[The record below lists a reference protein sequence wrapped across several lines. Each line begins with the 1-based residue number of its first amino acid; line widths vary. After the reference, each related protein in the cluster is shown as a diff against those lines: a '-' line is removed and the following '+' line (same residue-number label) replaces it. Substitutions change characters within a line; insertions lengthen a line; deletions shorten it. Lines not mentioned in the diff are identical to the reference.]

1 MARFQ
6 AAERQ
11 EPAEDGGRPAM
22 RYRESGSLD
31 TSGVRDTRGR
41 GGLGGGRGVA
51 VGGGGLG
58 LVGLIII
65 VLLQVVGGGDGGTAS
80 ALGTLSGLG
89 QGETVDNSTLEQN
102 CRTGADANESV
113 ECAVVA
119 DIESIQDYWAA
130 SLGDQYVRTPTT
142 FFSGSVQTACG
153 GATSGSG
160 PFYCPADQ
168 LVYID
173 LTFYDQL
180 REQFGA
186 QGGLFV
192 DAYVLAHEYGHHVQN
207 LLGTNA
213 RVQAGDSGPTSGSV
227 RLELQADCYAGAWAN
242 HAETVPDDSGQ
253 PLIADIT
260 DDDISRALDA
270 AARIGDDFIQENLG
284 NGTVNQDAFTHGTS
298 EQRQRWF
305 RTGYGTGD
313 PRACDTFGT
322 DDLG

>member
-1 MARFQ
+1 
-6 AAERQ
+6 
-11 EPAEDGGRPAM
+11 M

-58 LVGLIII
+58 LVGLVVV
-65 VLLQVVGGGDGGTAS
+65 VLLQVLGGGDGGA
-80 ALGTLSGLG
+80 AAGAFSGLG
-89 QGETVDNSTLEQN
+89 QDQSVDNSTLQEN
-102 CRTGADANESV
+102 CRTGADANDSV

-119 DIESIQDYWAA
+119 DVESIQDYW
-130 SLGDQYVRTPTT
+130 SGQLGGQYAPTQT
-142 FFSGSVQTACG
+142 VYFTGSVQTACG

-173 LTFYDQL
+173 LTFFDQL

-207 LLGTNA
+207 LVGTNA
-213 RVQAGDSGPTSGSV
+213 RVTPGESGPTSGSV
-227 RLELQADCYAGAWAN
+227 RLELQADCFAGTWAR
-242 HAETVPDDSGQ
+242 HAETVPDDSGE

-260 DDDISRALDA
+260 DDDIARALDA
-270 AARIGDDFIQENLG
+270 AARIGDDYIQENLG
-284 NGTVNQDAFTHGTS
+284 NGRVDQESFTHGSS

-305 RTGYGTGD
+305 RTGYEGGD
-313 PRACDTFGT
+313 PAACDTFST